1 MAAESAPTEL
11 LRDLHVRYIQQLD
24 QKRDDLSYYFTEHL
38 RMNGVYWGL
47 TALALMGRMDALPRE
62 EMIEWVMSCWNEDVG
77 AFSPH
82 PGHDPGLHSTLSA
95 VQILATQDS
104 LHILNVDKI
113 VAYVLSLQHP
123 TRGSFAGDAWGEQAS
138 RFTYCAVSCLSLLG
152 RLDDLDKE
160 KTVRFIEEC
169 RNFDGGFG
177 MVEGAESHAAYVWTC
192 VGTLAILDRLDIVD
206 SDTLCWWLCERQLP
220 NGGLNGR
227 PEKLEDVCY
236 SWWALAS
243 LAILGRSHWIDGEK
257 LSQFIL
263 SAQDPD
269 KGGIADR
276 PEDVADVWHTVFGL
290 AGLSLLDYPGLEDVD
305 PVYCMPRAVTDKLRA
320 KREEGK

>member
-1 MAAESAPTEL
+1 MTALEPAPPTL
-11 LRDLHVRYIQQLD
+11 LTDLHVQYIQSLD
-24 QKRDDLSYYFTEHL
+24 QNRHELSYHFTEHL

-47 TALALMGRMDALPRE
+47 AALALMGRQDALPRE
-62 EMIEWVMSCWNEDVG
+62 EMLEWVMSCWNDDVG
-77 AFSPH
+77 GFAPH
-82 PGHDPGLHSTLSA
+82 PGHDPNVHTTLSA
-95 VQILATQDS
+95 VQILAMQDALS
-104 LHILNVDKI
+104 LLNVDKI
-113 VAYVLSLQHP
+113 VAYVLSLQDP
-123 TRGSFAGDAWGEQAS
+123 VRGSFAGDAWGEHAS
-138 RFTYCAVSCLSLLG
+138 RFTYCAVCTLALLG
-152 RLDDLDKE
+152 RLDALDRE
-160 KTVRFIEEC
+160 KTVRFIKGC

-192 VGTLAILDRLDIVD
+192 VGTLAILDRLDLVD
-206 SDTLCWWLCERQLP
+206 ADTLCWWLCERQLP

-243 LAILGRSHWIDGEK
+243 LSILGRSHWIDGPK
-257 LSQFIL
+257 LTQFIL

-290 AGLSLLDYPGLEDVD
+290 AGLSMLSYPGLEDVD
-305 PVYCMPRAVTDKLRA
+305 PVYCMPLSVTQKLL
-320 KREEGK
+320 GKKQ

>member
-1 MAAESAPTEL
+1 MAAPSEL
-11 LRDLHVRYIQQLD
+11 LVDLHVKFVQSLD
-24 QKRDDLSYYFTEHL
+24 TKRNDLAYYFTEHL

-47 TALALMGRMDALPRE
+47 TALALMGREDALPKADLLA
-62 EMIEWVMSCWNEDVG
+62 WVMSCWD
-77 AFSPH
+77 
-82 PGHDPGLHSTLSA
+82 DK
-95 VQILATQDS
+95 
-104 LHILNVDKI
+104 VD
-113 VAYVLSLQHP
+113 VLSMQTP
-123 TRGSFAGDAWGEQAS
+123 EGSFAGDQWGERDS
-138 RFTYCAVSCLSLLG
+138 RFSYLAVSILSLLG
-152 RLDDLDKE
+152 RLEELDKE
-160 KTVRFIEEC
+160 RTIGFITRC

-192 VGTLAILDRLDIVD
+192 VGALAMLDRLDLVD

-243 LAILGRSHWIDGEK
+243 LSILGRAHWIDGAK
-257 LSQFIL
+257 LSKFIL
-263 SAQDPD
+263 SSQDPD

-290 AGLSLLDYPGLEDVD
+290 AGLALLSHPGLEEVD
-305 PVYCMPRAVTDKLRA
+305 PVYCMPAAVTKRLGLR
-320 KREEGK
+320 K